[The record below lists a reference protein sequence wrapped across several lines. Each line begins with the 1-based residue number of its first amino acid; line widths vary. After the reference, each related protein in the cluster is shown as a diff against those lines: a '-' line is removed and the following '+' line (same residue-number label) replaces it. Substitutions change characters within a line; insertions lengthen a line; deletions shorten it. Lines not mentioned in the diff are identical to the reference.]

1 VIVVIFAGF
10 NFSCKHKM
18 RLPAGTNQP
27 IGTMYEPIGKD
38 GNE

>member
-1 VIVVIFAGF
+1 
-10 NFSCKHKM
+10 M

-38 GNE
+38 RNE